1 MISFKVG
8 GSNLQKIAIITD
20 SGCDLSQE
28 TIKENNIHK
37 VEETFDEKVNLGDIY
52 ERYVR

>member
-28 TIKENNIHK
+28 TIKENNIH
-37 VEETFDEKVNLGDIY
+37 VLPFRIIY
-52 ERYVR
+52 SDREFSVLLSK